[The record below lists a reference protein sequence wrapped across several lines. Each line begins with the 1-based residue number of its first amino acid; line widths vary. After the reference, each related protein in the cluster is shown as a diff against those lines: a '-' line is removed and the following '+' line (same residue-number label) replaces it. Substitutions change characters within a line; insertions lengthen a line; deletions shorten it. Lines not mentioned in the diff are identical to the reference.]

1 VSNYLCLAAYEND
14 ITTFIGNA
22 IGEMPFLKRV
32 AFEFCDIVTGPW
44 LQHLP
49 KTIIDLSITC
59 TPLLKSET
67 FEKYLRSHGAT
78 LKRLILNNNNS
89 LNLDFLSH
97 LKSTCPRLEE
107 LSMNLIYFKSS
118 RVTDLIPPNYDQL
131 LSPNLKPTWPTT
143 MRRID
148 MSHLRHWESDAVVMF
163 FESLTEEAEDLRNLR
178 YLSLSVHV
186 DLPWHERAGFRD
198 KWTTQFKKIF
208 KRKPQSPVTY
218 MQSFKSYRLWME
230 AQKNKSK
237 RTRRSSEEQSGDSSN
252 PSVARLRPRRSI
264 NYASDSSSPKNTLR
278 GEVMAALGGGRRQV
292 ADGPEH
298 AVQGLCEVVDIRID
312 NGRPN
317 EKEFRESDMLDS
329 EESGDSDYDS

>member
-1 VSNYLCLAAYEND
+1 
-14 ITTFIGNA
+14 
-22 IGEMPFLKRV
+22 
-32 AFEFCDIVTGPW
+32 
-44 LQHLP
+44 
-49 KTIIDLSITC
+49 
-59 TPLLKSET
+59 
-67 FEKYLRSHGAT
+67 
-78 LKRLILNNNNS
+78 
-89 LNLDFLSH
+89 
-97 LKSTCPRLEE
+97 
-107 LSMNLIYFKSS
+107 
-118 RVTDLIPPNYDQL
+118 
-131 LSPNLKPTWPTT
+131 
-143 MRRID
+143 
-148 MSHLRHWESDAVVMF
+148 MF
-163 FESLTEEAEDLRNLR
+163 FESLTEEADDLRNLR

-208 KRKPQSPVTY
+208 QRKPQSPVTY

-230 AQKNKSK
+230 AQKDKSK

-252 PSVARLRPRRSI
+252 PSAARLRPRRSI

-278 GEVMAALGGGRRQV
+278 GQVMAALDGGRRHV
-292 ADGPEH
+292 AGGPEH